1 MPTESTHQTAVGSPQ
16 NNILSAISV
25 CILQG
30 YTPRFLNY
38 KNKHMK
44 LKIIILSF
52 ILSLSFYTDA
62 CTTAV
67 ISGKYTKDGRPL
79 LWKNRDTWAINNI
92 IRFFDDGKYA
102 CIGLVNSKD
111 LKGKSIWIGY
121 NETGFAIM
129 NSASYNLNIGDG
141 IKQTG
146 HEGQLMKK
154 ALQNCKTLADFEAM
168 LDSIPK
174 PTRLEANFGVIDG
187 NGGAAYYELNNKG
200 YVKFNAND
208 PKVAPFGYII
218 RTNYSHTGKLGTESS
233 GYIRY
238 NTANELFYNAVSTNT
253 MDAQFISRKVSRTLY
268 HSLIK
273 EDLYQKYGNRPANT
287 PAFAAF
293 GDYIPRTGSSSS
305 VVIQGVKKNENPDNT
320 MMWAT
325 VGFPLTSIAIPV
337 WIKTKN
343 KFPDILKYN
352 KKIEDSPICNAA
364 LTLKKQCFPIRWGKY
379 ERRYL
384 NVNAISNAEGTG
396 ITQIIKP
403 YENKIFSKGNRLI
416 DEMRNNTVSKSKIE
430 DYYTWVNA
438 YVKKMYKKEF
448 NLDL

>member
-1 MPTESTHQTAVGSPQ
+1 MKK
-16 NNILSAISV
+16 ILIIS
-25 CILQG
+25 IL
-30 YTPRFLNY
+30 FLFVFVSYHTN
-38 KNKHMK
+38 
-44 LKIIILSF
+44 
-52 ILSLSFYTDA
+52 A

-79 LWKNRDTWAINNI
+79 LWKNRDTWAVNNI
-92 IRFFDDGKYA
+92 IRYFDDGEYT

-146 HEGQLMKK
+146 AEGILMKQ
-154 ALQNCKTLADFEAM
+154 ALQNCKTLEDFEAM
-168 LDSIPK
+168 LDSMPK

-187 NGGAAYYELNNKG
+187 NGGAAYYELSNRG
-200 YVKFNAND
+200 YVKFDAND

-253 MDAQFISRKVSRTLY
+253 MDAQFIQQKVTRTLY

-273 EDLYQKYGNRPANT
+273 EDLFNKYGNRPANT
-287 PAFAAF
+287 PTFAAF

-305 VVIQGVKKNENPDNT
+305 CVVQGVMKDENPEHSV
-320 MMWAT
+320 MWSV
-325 VGFPLTSIAIPV
+325 VGFPLASVTIPI
-337 WIKTKN
+337 WIKAKDN
-343 KFPDILKYN
+343 FPEILKYN
-352 KKIEDSPICNAA
+352 DKIKDSPICNAA
-364 LTLKKQCFPIRWGKY
+364 LTLKKQCFPIRWGKF
-379 ERRYL
+379 ERKYL
-384 NVNAISNAEGTG
+384 NVNALANSENSG
-396 ITQIIKP
+396 ITQRIRP
-403 YENKIFSKGNRLI
+403 YDDTVYKKAYKLI
-416 DEMRNNTVSKSKIE
+416 SEMQKNDISKSKIE
-430 DYYTWVNA
+430 DYYSWVNI
-438 YVKKMYKKEF
+438 YIKTMYKKEF
-448 NLDL
+448 DLNL